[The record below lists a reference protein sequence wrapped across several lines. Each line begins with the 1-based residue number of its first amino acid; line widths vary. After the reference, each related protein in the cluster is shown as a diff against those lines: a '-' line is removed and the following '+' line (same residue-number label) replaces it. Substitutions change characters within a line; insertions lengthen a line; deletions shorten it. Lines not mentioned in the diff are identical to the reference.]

1 MSMENLLKIV
11 LKGGAILL
19 VNTESQWVRCIN
31 RDSEH
36 EHMTRAIQLMI
47 CILAQN
53 LNTPVRSLDLYN
65 SYSGENATENSVYI
79 RTAVTKMKRTFP
91 AYIREAVLPER
102 GYGYKLIGDF
112 VPADVQLSERNE
124 AMNRDQEKGSFYDL
138 LGDYYAFYL
147 DPLGTG
153 KILGGYVHIEKQ
165 IGAESSEMKA
175 YAVLN
180 LRRNEILFSE
190 EVSNIFSQ
198 NIQDYRAAFLEYK
211 KTLDK
216 NDQRCTYGEG
226 CISSDGSLAV
236 ITLSTNNN
244 GAKWNIIVDLK
255 EYLNCLRSR
264 TNENDLYRGGLG
276 LAFVSRTIHGTSC
289 FRLGLVRKSF
299 IKNSIDLENNYIKSK
314 LKLLDDSKDAMWK
327 PLKLSGWLDKL
338 WYNWMMSE

>member
-1 MSMENLLKIV
+1 MDNLLKIV
-11 LKGGAILL
+11 LKGGATLL
-19 VNTESQWVRCIN
+19 VDTEKQLVTCIN
-31 RDSEH
+31 QNLEH
-36 EHMTRAIQLMI
+36 EHLTRAIQLMI
-47 CILAQN
+47 CTLAKN

-65 SYSGENATENSVYI
+65 SYSSENDTENSAYI
-79 RTAVTKMKRTFP
+79 RSAVTKMKRTFP
-91 AYIREAVLPER
+91 ACIKEAVLSER
-102 GYGYKLIGDF
+102 GYGYKLIGNF
-112 VPADVQLSERNE
+112 VPVDFQLSEKNE
-124 AMNRDQEKGSFYDL
+124 VMDRDHEKSCFYDL
-138 LGDYYAFYL
+138 LGDFYAFYL

-153 KILGGYVHIEKQ
+153 KILGGYVHIEKN
-165 IGAESSEMKA
+165 GTESSEIKV

-190 EVSNIFSQ
+190 EVSNIFTQ
-198 NIQDYRAAFLEYK
+198 NKQNYGAAFLEYK

-216 NDQRCTYGEG
+216 NSQRCSFGEG
-226 CISSDGSLAV
+226 CISSDGNLAV
-236 ITLSTNNN
+236 ITLSINHN
-244 GAKWNIIVDLK
+244 GAKWNIIIDLK

-264 TNENDLYRGGLG
+264 SNENDLYRGGLG

-299 IKNSIDLENNYIKSK
+299 IKKSISLENDDIKAK